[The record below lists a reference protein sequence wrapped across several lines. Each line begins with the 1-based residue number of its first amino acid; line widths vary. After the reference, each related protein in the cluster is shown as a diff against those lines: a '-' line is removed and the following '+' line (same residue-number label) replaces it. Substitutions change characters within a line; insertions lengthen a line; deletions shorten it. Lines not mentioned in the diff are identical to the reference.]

1 MKPQAFFHAFNGQEA
16 QIRFIPILRQHV
28 GDANPR
34 SLKDVGQEYGDF
46 FPWLP
51 VHIFFLLSMYL
62 LIMFTLADALYILY
76 CFILCFSYI
85 CTFHT
90 IWSLTFLSFSFTF
103 SPFIQIHL
111 CWAAAF
117 QWRLVPTPTWQIR
130 KAARRHRWPENE
142 HLPGFDCEHFCR
154 FLSLGDKIVLSARSD
169 GDLNRSRMETSGI

>member
-62 LIMFTLADALYILY
+62 LLIMFTLAVALYILY

-85 CTFHT
+85 CTFHI
-90 IWSLTFLSFSFTF
+90 IWSVTFLSFSFTF
-103 SPFIQIHL
+103 SHFIQIHPSL
-111 CWAAAF
+111 LSGCF
-117 QWRLVPTPTWQIR
+117 PV
-130 KAARRHRWPENE
+130 KAGANANLAKTKGSSAP
-142 HLPGFDCEHFCR
+142 
-154 FLSLGDKIVLSARSD
+154 SLA
-169 GDLNRSRMETSGI
+169 